1 MYALI
6 SQVNQMIVRTTDA
19 DELLRDV
26 CRIAVEFGGFRMAW
40 IGMIAEG
47 GEEVQPVAWAGFEDG
62 YLAAIKPIS
71 VLDGPEGRGPMGT
84 AFREGKAFGSLDIAT
99 DPRMAPWREE
109 ALRRGYRSSIALP
122 IRVRG
127 EVVGAFSLYASEAFF
142 FDEDESRLLEEVVA
156 DIALALE
163 AIDAARKQAEAESA
177 LVAAHARLRG
187 FVDANIIGVA
197 VSRPSG
203 EVVETNDY
211 YLRTIGYTREEFEQ
225 GLVDWRA
232 ITPAEWLPADE
243 HAIEELRQRGVSTPY
258 EKEYLRRDGSRVPVF
273 LSNAMLPGADEA
285 IAGYALDITE
295 RKRAETELRRHVMY
309 LRALQETMLELL
321 SVRSLDALFVNIVR
335 RAGDLV
341 GTTAGFLDLVESG
354 SDRMRPRVAIGALA
368 NSLNYPAT
376 PGVGVAGV
384 VWQTGAPLIVE
395 DYDSWPDRLPGISSG
410 RVSSVVGVPL
420 LRGNDVL
427 GAIGLGYEWGSRKV
441 FTPADVDL
449 LTQFARLA
457 SLAIERGGAAG
468 RCAGRA
474 GLAGRARGR
483 ADGRIGAGQPRAGGL
498 RLLGVARPA
507 CSAACHGRL
516 QHSLA
521 LSPSGSGWTSRAG
534 TTWSGS
540 SRRRSAW
547 DN

>member
-1 MYALI
+1 MLSSRNAAILAAVPDIIAEVDENKIYTWVNRAGAEFFGEGVIGKEAAFYFEGEQDTYTLVQPLFDGSEEAFYTESWQRRQDGEKRLLGWWSRVLKDAEGNVIGALSTARDITERKRAEIALVRANRVYALI
-6 SQVNQMIVRTTDA
+6 SQVNQMIVRSTDA

-62 YLAAIKPIS
+62 YLAAITQSS
-71 VLDGPEGRGPMGT
+71 VLDVSTGRGQT
-84 AFREGKAFGSLDIAT
+84 SAAVREGKTTHIQDIAS
-99 DPRMAPWREE
+99 DPRVAPWREE

-142 FDEDESRLLEEVVA
+142 FNEDESRLLEEVVA
-156 DIALALE
+156 DIAFALE
-163 AIDAARKQAEAESA
+163 AIDAARQQAEAESA

-225 GLVDWRA
+225 GLVDWRT

-295 RKRAETELRRHVMY
+295 RKRAEAELRRHVMY

-321 SVRSLDALFVNIVR
+321 SVRSSGCAVR
-335 RAGDLV
+335 
-341 GTTAGFLDLVESG
+341 EH
-354 SDRMRPRVAIGALA
+354 RPARRR
-368 NSLNYPAT
+368 
-376 PGVGVAGV
+376 PGGHNG
-384 VWQTGAPLIVE
+384 
-395 DYDSWPDRLPGISSG
+395 RLP
-410 RVSSVVGVPL
+410 
-420 LRGNDVL
+420 
-427 GAIGLGYEWGSRKV
+427 
-441 FTPADVDL
+441 
-449 LTQFARLA
+449 
-457 SLAIERGGAAG
+457 
-468 RCAGRA
+468 
-474 GLAGRARGR
+474 
-483 ADGRIGAGQPRAGGL
+483 
-498 RLLGVARPA
+498 
-507 CSAACHGRL
+507 
-516 QHSLA
+516 
-521 LSPSGSGWTSRAG
+521 
-534 TTWSGS
+534 
-540 SRRRSAW
+540 
-547 DN
+547 